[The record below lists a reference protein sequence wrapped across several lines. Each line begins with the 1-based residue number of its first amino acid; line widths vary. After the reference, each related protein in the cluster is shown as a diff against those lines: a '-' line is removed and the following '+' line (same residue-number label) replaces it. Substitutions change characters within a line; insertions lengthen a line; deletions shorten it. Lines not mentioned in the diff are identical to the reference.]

1 MGYVTRVISH
11 GVAFPLLT
19 LPQIA
24 PASTL
29 PVLVLVI
36 YDWPRDRPNAYQAV
50 LSISIWGWCVLE
62 SRGPHLFYS
71 TTDL

>member
-1 MGYVTRVISH
+1 M
-11 GVAFPLLT
+11 GVAFYSLT

-29 PVLVLVI
+29 PVLILVI

-50 LSISIWGWCVLE
+50 LSTSIWGWCVLNF
-62 SRGPHLFYS
+62 RGSHLSDS